1 MVGVG
6 FTWVWVRGGRGEGCL
21 MTRCHVAAPIEVQ
34 NPTFKPINV
43 VFKIIPHLK
52 NGPFKEAKKA
62 SKKLYM

>member
-6 FTWVWVRGGRGEGCL
+6 FAWVWVRGGLPYDTVPCGSPNWGAEP
-21 MTRCHVAAPIEVQ
+21 A
-34 NPTFKPINV
+34 FKPINV
-43 VFKIIPHLK
+43 VFKIIPQLK